1 MKYKDTFNELSNE
14 RISEIYN
21 MSKQIDFNN
30 LNYYFKDQN
39 ITTVNF
45 ISFKGSLQIYVFIKN
60 SNISIEK
67 IEEDQ
72 KLFKSKLNEIT
83 TGDPKYKSKDQLENI
98 KSNRKY

>member
-1 MKYKDTFNELSNE
+1 
-14 RISEIYN
+14 

-39 ITTVNF
+39 ITTINF
-45 ISFKGSLQIYVFIKN
+45 ISFKGSLHIYNFIKN

-67 IEEDQ
+67 IEKDQ
-72 KLFKSKLNEIT
+72 KQFKSKLNEIT